1 MKIFMRRDEA
11 AANLPVASWKLPLA
25 AGDICES
32 TKGEASETFRR
43 KSQRGGRSKERGG
56 RVGVGDKAMT
66 SCRSALVAS
75 AAPLP
80 LHEAATV
87 AAHIYGKQIFIST
100 AQAHP
105 VHRVATVG
113 GMWHAII
120 RQQSCK
126 LCGADRERGRGKQ
139 TEQEKGAKR

>member
-1 MKIFMRRDEA
+1 M
-11 AANLPVASWKLPLA
+11 
-25 AGDICES
+25 
-32 TKGEASETFRR
+32 
-43 KSQRGGRSKERGG
+43 
-56 RVGVGDKAMT
+56 GVGDKAMT

-80 LHEAATV
+80 LHVAATV

-126 LCGADRERGRGKQ
+126 VCGAEREREGEGNKLKRRKGQSDSDCGKLNVNLNC
-139 TEQEKGAKR
+139 ALPPPSASISCLHALASS

>member
-11 AANLPVASWKLPLA
+11 AANLPVASCKLPQPA
-25 AGDICES
+25 
-32 TKGEASETFRR
+32 TFASQQKVKPAKRLSRRREWR
-43 KSQRGGRSKERGG
+43 KSQRGGGGGSDG

-80 LHEAATV
+80 LHVAATV

-120 RQQSCK
+120 MQQRCK
-126 LCGADRERGRGKQ
+126 VCGAERGKQ
-139 TEQEKGAKR
+139 AEKEKGAKR